1 MGLFDWFKSSKQE
14 DSSQQPTWDPNT
26 MTMTQPSSPSA
37 PTTER
42 VVTQQPVCLLLYIS
56 IYEPV

>member
-26 MTMTQPSSPSA
+26 MTMNQPSSPSA
-37 PTTER
+37 PTTEC
-42 VVTQQPVCLLLYIS
+42 VVTQQPVCLF
-56 IYEPV
+56 